1 MKYLLIALTSLS
13 IAGSALFFSIFQE
26 ECCEYIGLMA
36 PEGVSEV
43 PGVAHAKPEPVSEDG
58 SIPDKVRGLKL
69 QDSAGSVRLPD
80 LHNKVHEVDFAS
92 HKFTVFVWVSSV
104 CPTSKS
110 YIIRLNELQAEFGQ
124 EVAFWGVNSSAMEGV
139 AEIAEVYETGKWP
152 LNFTVL
158 KDDKN
163 VLADRFGAK
172 VCPDV
177 FVFNKEGKLEYRG
190 GVDDARD
197 PAKVSQRYLHAVLRS
212 LLSGNRPSWRYQPPN
227 GCCPIDRIELP
238 ESPRN

>member
-1 MKYLLIALTSLS
+1 MKYLLIALISLS
-13 IAGSALFFSIFQE
+13 IAGSALFYSIFPE

-43 PGVAHAKPEPVSEDG
+43 PGVPHAKPEPASEDG
-58 SIPDKVRGLKL
+58 KIPEKVRGLKL
-69 QDSAGSVRLPD
+69 HDAAGEVSLPD
-80 LHNKVHEVDFAS
+80 LNSKVRRIDLSA

-124 EVAFWGVNSSAMEGV
+124 EVAFWAVNSSAMETS
-139 AEIAEVYETGKWP
+139 AEIAAVYETGKWP

-158 KDDKN
+158 KDDQN
-163 VLADRFGAK
+163 LLADRFGAK

-177 FVFNKEGKLEYRG
+177 FVFNREGKLEYRG
-190 GVDDARD
+190 GVDDSRD
-197 PAKVSQRYLHAVLRS
+197 PAKVSRRYLHEVLRS
-212 LLSGNRPSWRYQPPN
+212 LLNGSRPQWRYQPPN
-227 GCCPIDRIELP
+227 GCCPIDRVELP
-238 ESPRN
+238 EPPKN

>member
-13 IAGSALFFSIFQE
+13 IAASALLFSFYKE
-26 ECCEYIGLMA
+26 ECCEYLGLMA
-36 PEGVSEV
+36 PDGVSET
-43 PGVAHAKPEPVSEDG
+43 PGVPHAAPPPATEDG
-58 SIPDKVRGLKL
+58 AIPSKVRGLKL
-69 QDSAGSVRLPD
+69 HDSAGEVRLPD
-80 LHNKVHEVDFAS
+80 LHGKVHVVDFTA

-110 YIIRLNELQAEFGQ
+110 YIVRLNELQAEFGK
-124 EVAFWGVNSSAMEGV
+124 EVAFWAVNSSAMESE
-139 AEIAEVYETGKWP
+139 AEIAQVYETGKWP

-177 FVFNKEGKLEYRG
+177 FVFNRDGKLEYRG

-197 PAKVSQRYLHAVLRS
+197 PTKVARRYLHLVLGAMLNGS
-212 LLSGNRPSWRYQPPN
+212 RPPWRYQPPN
-227 GCCPIDRIELP
+227 GCCPIDRVETEEP
-238 ESPRN
+238 PKN